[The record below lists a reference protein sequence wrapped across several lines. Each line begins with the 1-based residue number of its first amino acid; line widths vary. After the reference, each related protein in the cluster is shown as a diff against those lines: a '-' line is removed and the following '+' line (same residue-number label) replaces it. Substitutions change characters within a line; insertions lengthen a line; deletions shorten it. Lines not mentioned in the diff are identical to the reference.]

1 MGSEFESDP
10 QDTVEWG
17 KKGLVDFKF
26 GKTQL
31 VLFDWSVDTGAI
43 DMKMDGSALEEKL
56 SFKMLGLTF
65 SSKLDRGF
73 YIISIAKPAT
83 KKIGAFI
90 CSLKFLSSEV
100 ALYFFKS
107 TIRSAW
113 NTFVMSGLVLLVAT
127 GNYWIRYRSGCARL
141 LVLHLLSNLNSG
153 LIVEL

>member
-65 SSKLDRGF
+65 SSKLDWGF

-83 KKIGAFI
+83 KKIVAFI

-141 LVLHLLSNLNSG
+141 LVLHLLSNLNSW

>member
-17 KKGLVDFKF
+17 KKGLADFKF

-65 SSKLDRGF
+65 SSKLD
-73 YIISIAKPAT
+73 
-83 KKIGAFI
+83 
-90 CSLKFLSSEV
+90 
-100 ALYFFKS
+100 
-107 TIRSAW
+107 
-113 NTFVMSGLVLLVAT
+113 
-127 GNYWIRYRSGCARL
+127 
-141 LVLHLLSNLNSG
+141 
-153 LIVEL
+153 